1 VTEATSSQ
9 SPVESWT
16 VQKVLDWTIGHLK
29 SHGCES
35 PRLDAEILLAHAR
48 GCQRIRLYTEYDA
61 PLTLEERAKMREL
74 VQRRATLEPVAYLV
88 GFREFFGLDFEVQP
102 GVFIPR
108 PDTETL
114 VITAL
119 DIASEIETP
128 RILDVCTGSACIPVS
143 IAANCQASRLTA
155 VELDPQVFEVAS
167 RNIQRHEMESRIEL
181 LQGDLLAPLSAD
193 AKFDVI
199 TSNPPYITDSEM
211 ESLPPDVRNHE
222 PHLALQAGPDGLD
235 VVRRLIPDA
244 NQFLVDGGALLL
256 EIAAE
261 QAEAVVA
268 LFEVAGTYE
277 PAQIAHDLG
286 GRSRVV
292 WSRKANVKE

>member
-1 VTEATSSQ
+1 
-9 SPVESWT
+9 
-16 VQKVLDWTIGHLK
+16 
-29 SHGCES
+29 
-35 PRLDAEILLAHAR
+35 
-48 GCQRIRLYTEYDA
+48 
-61 PLTLEERAKMREL
+61 LEERAKMREL

-119 DIASEIETP
+119 DIASEIDAP
-128 RILDVCTGSACIPVS
+128 RILDICTGSACLPVA
-143 IAANCQASRLTA
+143 IAANCPASQMIA
-155 VELDPQVFEVAS
+155 VELDEQVLAVAR
-167 RNIQRHEMESRIEL
+167 RNVQRHDLESRITVL
-181 LQGDLLAPLSAD
+181 HGDLFAPLAPD
-193 AKFDVI
+193 AKFEII
-199 TSNPPYITDSEM
+199 TSNPPYITDAEM
-211 ESLPPDVRNHE
+211 ETLPPDVRNHE

-235 VVRRLIPDA
+235 VVRRLIPEA
-244 NQFLVDGGALLL
+244 HRFLVAGGALLL

-261 QAEAVVA
+261 QAEAVIS
-268 LFEVAGTYE
+268 LFAAAGTYE

-292 WSRKANVKE
+292 WSRKLT

>member
-286 GRSRVV
+286 DRSRVV